1 MIEVIFYFGT
11 DIVMV
16 RIREHN
22 ITFVNSAMGAVES
35 TIEGLK
41 LSKSGAIKEYPDLKD
56 RDDWKE
62 ESIKRFK
69 AKIFELNDEE
79 AIAEYIIM
87 DLKKYGY
94 VPKWKQKQGFRRV
107 KIE

>member
-1 MIEVIFYFGT
+1 MIEVILYFGT

-16 RIREHN
+16 RIRGHHV
-22 ITFVNSAMGAVES
+22 TFVNSAMGAVES

-41 LSKSGAIKEYPDLKD
+41 LSKSGAIKEYPYLKD

-62 ESIKRFK
+62 EAIRRFK
-69 AKIFELNDEE
+69 EKILELNDEE

-94 VPKWKQKQGFRRV
+94 IPKWKQKQGYRRV
-107 KIE
+107 KI